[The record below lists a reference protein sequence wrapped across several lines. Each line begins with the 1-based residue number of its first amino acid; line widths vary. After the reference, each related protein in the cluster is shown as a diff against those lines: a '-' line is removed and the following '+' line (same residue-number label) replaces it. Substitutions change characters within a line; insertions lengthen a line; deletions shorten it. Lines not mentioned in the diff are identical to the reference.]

1 MNTTNPVK
9 RSILGWIGLYI
20 LVVIGALIILIPI
33 LWMLTI
39 ALRPS
44 NELYITPFPLLPPT
58 PTLSNFIDVLLN
70 RTTIPAHLEQGV
82 VRSLVVAVSTTV
94 LSVVIASLAAY
105 ALARFDFRG
114 RESYGLFMLVTQ
126 MMPAILF
133 LVPLFEILRGIG
145 LINTLPG
152 LILSYL
158 TFSLPFCI
166 WLLRGYFEA
175 LSPDL
180 ESAAMTDG
188 CNRLQALIHITL
200 PLATPALVATGAFA
214 FINAWN
220 EFLFAFIL
228 DGQQPLL
235 PVQLYGFIGQYGPQ
249 YGDLMSA
256 AVLIALPPVI
266 LFVLMQRHLVR
277 GLTAG
282 AVKG

>member
-1 MNTTNPVK
+1 MK
-9 RSILGWIGLYI
+9 RSVLQWIGLYT
-20 LVVIGALIILIPI
+20 LVAIGAIIIVVPL

-44 NELYITPFPLLPPT
+44 NQLYITPFPLLPPT
-58 PTLSNFIDVLLN
+58 LTLDNFINVATN
-70 RTTIPAHLEQGV
+70 RTAVPAHLEQGV
-82 VRSLVVAVSTTV
+82 VRSLIVSVSTTI
-94 LSVVIASLAAY
+94 LSVAIASLAAY
-105 ALARFDFRG
+105 ALARFQFWG
-114 RESYGLFMLVTQ
+114 RESYGLFMLITQ

-133 LVPLFEILRGIG
+133 LVPLFVILRGIG

-166 WLLRGYFEA
+166 WLLRSYFEGI
-175 LSPDL
+175 SPDL
-180 ESAAMTDG
+180 EEAAMTDG
-188 CNRLQALIHITL
+188 CNRLQALIRITL

-228 DGQQPLL
+228 ASQQPMLT
-235 PVQLYGFIGQYGPQ
+235 VQLYAFIGQYGPE
-249 YGDLMSA
+249 YGNLMAA

-266 LFVLMQRHLVR
+266 LFVIMQRHLIR

-282 AVKG
+282 SVKG